1 MVPRP
6 ISDGFCPSCGAPHG
20 PDATY
25 CASCGQRLLDAAP
38 SAAEVT
44 IAAKFGRSAALV
56 LLGLGQVIG
65 ALLLLA
71 LEFTSDTELLSVSAL
86 VGFLA
91 CSVAAWMISRAHPL
105 QALLLMLAGGAGLFA
120 LLMFADSQEW
130 LGA

>member
-6 ISDGFCPSCGAPHG
+6 ISDGFCPSCGTPQGVGA
-20 PDATY
+20 AY
-25 CASCGQRLLDAAP
+25 CASCGQRLLDATSP
-38 SAAEVT
+38 AAEVT
-44 IAAKFGRSAALV
+44 IAAKLGRAAALV
-56 LLGLGQVIG
+56 LLGLGQVLG

-71 LEFTSDTELLSVSAL
+71 LEFTSGTEPLSVSAL

-91 CSVAAWMISRAHPL
+91 YSVAAWMISRAHPL

-120 LLMFADSQEW
+120 LLVFADSQGW